1 MTPEEE
7 EAERLRKQAERLRK
21 QAEAAQ
27 QAEAQRLAEE
37 AARQETA
44 ANKPMMQPTDLMGQ
58 QGQQETGMDTNP
70 MLMGG
75 LGLGGGYVASQ
86 TGGAPAT
93 SQVLSSFAQK
103 VAAQDAA
110 TRAAQRA
117 AFNPAI
123 IGQNLPA
130 GGANPA
136 VTGTPKLPFQTPSSV
151 FGSNLPA
158 GGVNPEVKGR
168 VKPNVFNKPN
178 IKSTTP
184 LTPNKIIGGLNANPL
199 SNIAGNLLKNSAYTA
214 AIMPNPI
221 GDSSLR
227 GAYNNAVAAGEDPA
241 VAAARLGTEDT
252 SILGLDKSNRK
263 VATVDGR
270 GVLNG
275 VNLFTGDAASTG
287 SNYAD
292 LVNADRARSELL
304 SRPSPEEDTFVE
316 PLDFAGEIQNN
327 PEQYSGLI
335 ENNPFTSLGGT
346 PVQDNPYTVAREAG
360 EPSPNALLDLAE
372 REGALGPKL
381 TDIFQG
387 RAEPLSA
394 RTENPI
400 DATDPGPVAAPG
412 SPQAIFEGIRAKGA
426 LSPELIAAGQKRAEA
441 MGTTFD
447 PETGFS
453 RDPFQ
458 QAQQAQQAERG
469 ALANRPG
476 YGYGGAV
483 NDQYQSADFDTISQG
498 VFDTPMTGMR
508 PINSETGEPLSQG
521 VIDAAA
527 RAGLELPMGSVPL
540 PKAPVNSVPMGQDET
555 RARLGGMTLN
565 QYLNAPDGAV
575 SGLRTDPQGR
585 MIPSRGRAAQDGVF
599 AYDDMTRADAYGQYE
614 DEVSQAYQRQSERMQ
629 QRADQRDGTAGPR
642 TYGGY
647 TTAQLRGMVGGGD
660 NLRAAQMRA
669 EAGLNPVTGNRE
681 KTAEERQLSTDILNA
696 QLNKLEKSEPNKYN
710 SAVSEVESLV
720 ASGILPADK
729 SREAI
734 LSKLGYDLE
743 ELLGIDGTGAG
754 GGGGSFTEAQQSS
767 ISKVMAANPGSS
779 REQIIAEMKKQGKL

>member
-1 MTPEEE
+1 MGPKLTDIFQG
-7 EAERLRKQAERLRK
+7 R
-21 QAEAAQ
+21 AEA
-27 QAEAQRLAEE
+27 LS
-37 AARQETA
+37 ARTE
-44 ANKPMMQPTDLMGQ
+44 
-58 QGQQETGMDTNP
+58 NP
-70 MLMGG
+70 I
-75 LGLGGGYVASQ
+75 
-86 TGGAPAT
+86 
-93 SQVLSSFAQK
+93 
-103 VAAQDAA
+103 DA
-110 TRAAQRA
+110 
-117 AFNPAI
+117 
-123 IGQNLPA
+123 
-130 GGANPA
+130 
-136 VTGTPKLPFQTPSSV
+136 
-151 FGSNLPA
+151 
-158 GGVNPEVKGR
+158 
-168 VKPNVFNKPN
+168 
-178 IKSTTP
+178 TTP
-184 LTPNKIIGGLNANPL
+184 
-199 SNIAGNLLKNSAYTA
+199 
-214 AIMPNPI
+214 
-221 GDSSLR
+221 
-227 GAYNNAVAAGEDPA
+227 V
-241 VAAARLGTEDT
+241 TEAP
-252 SILGLDKSNRK
+252 K
-263 VATVDGR
+263 
-270 GVLNG
+270 
-275 VNLFTGDAASTG
+275 
-287 SNYAD
+287 
-292 LVNADRARSELL
+292 
-304 SRPSPEEDTFVE
+304 
-316 PLDFAGEIQNN
+316 
-327 PEQYSGLI
+327 
-335 ENNPFTSLGGT
+335 
-346 PVQDNPYTVAREAG
+346 
-360 EPSPNALLDLAE
+360 NALLDLAE

-412 SPQAIFEGIRAKGA
+412 SPQAIFEEAKKLG
-426 LSPELIAAGQKRAEA
+426 LGDRDIAGFEKVAAR

-447 PETGFS
+447 PVYGFS
-453 RDPFQ
+453 RDPFLEYQ
-458 QAQQAQQAERG
+458 QEQEY
-469 ALANRPG
+469 LSDRPG
-476 YGYGGAV
+476 YGYAGAA

-508 PINSETGEPLSQG
+508 PINAETGEPLSQA

-527 RAGLELPMGSVPL
+527 RAGLELPMASVPL
-540 PKAPVNSVPMGQDET
+540 PQAPVNSIPMGRDET

-629 QRADQRDGTAGPR
+629 QRADPRDGTAGPR

-669 EAGLNPVTGNRE
+669 EAGLNPVTGNRA
-681 KTAEERQLSTDILNA
+681 KTAEERQISTDILNA

-754 GGGGSFTEAQQSS
+754 GGGGVEVPDS
-767 ISKVMAANPGSS
+767 IAGLASQYANK
-779 REQIIAEMKKQGKL
+779 IITGPDGKQYKSDGKSWTVVQ

>member
-1 MTPEEE
+1 MTPEEL
-7 EAERLRKQAERLRK
+7 EAERLRQE
-21 QAEAAQ
+21 Q
-27 QAEAQRLAEE
+27 LA
-37 AARQETA
+37 
-44 ANKPMMQPTDLMGQ
+44 NPMMQPTDLIGQ

-93 SQVLSSFAQK
+93 SQVLSSLAQK

-585 MIPSRGRAAQDGVF
+585 MIPGRFDS
-599 AYDDMTRADAYGQYE
+599 RADAYGSYE
-614 DEVSQAYQRQSERMQ
+614 REAAAREARQAARPDFGATISDRERRGTGEMSMADATDMFGSSEAGRAAILRQRQ
-629 QRADQRDGTAGPR
+629 
-642 TYGGY
+642 
-647 TTAQLRGMVGGGD
+647 
-660 NLRAAQMRA
+660 
-669 EAGLNPVTGNRE
+669 GLNPVTGNRE

-710 SAVSEVESLV
+710 SAVSEVDKLV

-729 SREAI
+729 AQEAI
-734 LSKLGYDLE
+734 LSKLGYEPE

-754 GGGGSFTEAQQSS
+754 GGGGGEVPDS
-767 ISKVMAANPGSS
+767 IAGLASQYTNK
-779 REQIIAEMKKQGKL
+779 IITGPDGKQYKSDGKSWTVVQ